1 MKAAFDLGGLRYP
14 EMQRMYHVLN
24 EGRKIDPWRR
34 VQGQ

>member
-1 MKAAFDLGGLRYP
+1 MKAAFDLGGLQYP